1 MEQLERRVA
10 NFQKEF
16 LSKDNPFV
24 AIIGAKGSGKTYVG
38 ALFVLSMLQRGGQG
52 LVMFNTFQQAKDIY
66 KQNIKTMLDE
76 LGWPYHFNEQQMI
89 LTVWDNTVHFRSAE
103 SDVIRR
109 IESIEYEWGW
119 ADESSYFKPDS
130 LNVFASRIRKGLALK
145 RITSMPAD
153 PDAYIYNFIERRDD
167 AKLFEISLQDNPDPV
182 FRERYTKELMNTY
195 SGAQLERYLY
205 GKRVSLEG
213 IGLFYITP
221 DMRGQYKYDPK
232 DTLVLSWDFNVEYRA
247 VSGWQVVGR
256 DEAGRPKVA
265 CVFAKQMKE
274 ATVGDDAEKLAN
286 ELRNHKSD
294 IVITGDATGANRTAL
309 ATGSM
314 WTAIKEKFHDVFGG
328 TIRYRVPDT
337 NPLVRDTIECCNW
350 SLKNKLVYFDTDD
363 ARDVYNSMVAAKAD
377 KYGDIDK
384 KDDYKE
390 GAVKSHDA
398 DTARYAL
405 WHFYMQMYPGN
416 NKNYWIV

>member
-10 NFQKEF
+10 NFQREF
-16 LSKDNPFV
+16 LSVDNPFV
-24 AIIGAKGSGKTYVG
+24 AIVGAKGSGKTYVG
-38 ALFVLSMLQRGGQG
+38 ALFVMSMLQRGGQG
-52 LVMFNTFQQAKDIY
+52 LVMFNSFQQAKDIY
-66 KQNIKTMLDE
+66 KQNIKTMLEE

-89 LTVWDNTVHFRSAE
+89 LTVWDNTVHFRSADP
-103 SDVIRR
+103 DVIRR

-119 ADESSYFKPDS
+119 ADESSYFRPDS

-153 PDAYIYNFIERRDD
+153 PDAYIYNFIERRSD

-182 FRERYTKELMNTY
+182 FRERYTQELINTY

-213 IGLFYITP
+213 IGLFYVTP
-221 DMRGQYKYDPK
+221 DMRGQYKYDPN

-256 DEAGRPKVA
+256 DDSGKPKIA

-274 ATVGDDAEKLAN
+274 ATVGDDAERLAN

-294 IVITGDATGANRTAL
+294 IVVTGDATGSNRTAL

-314 WTAIKEKFHDVFGG
+314 WTAIKEKFHDTFGG
-328 TIRYRVPDT
+328 TVRYRVPDV

-350 SLKNKLVYFDTDD
+350 ALKNKLVYFDIDD
-363 ARDVYNSMVAAKAD
+363 SRDVYNSLVAAKAD

-384 KDDYKE
+384 KDDYKD

-405 WHFYMQMYPGN
+405 WHYYQQMYPGN